1 MFGYTLLT
9 TSQNIRNAK
18 IGDDDGFIRHSSNS
32 LKFLL
37 EKVGFKKVE
46 ILVDANLKSWKVSN
60 IVLKAEK

>member
-1 MFGYTLLT
+1 MKNMEQVKMNEG
-9 TSQNIRNAK
+9 
-18 IGDDDGFIRHSSNS
+18 DGFIRHSSKS

-46 ILVDANLKSWKVSN
+46 ILIDNRLKSWKISN